1 MKSNTIIALA
11 LCTAALAI
19 PPDNFGFPTSED
31 DAQLSVTYQASTV
44 QPGILFGIDVPA
56 SQPDIAVNE
65 TYAGLN
71 NDYTGQYLL
80 FMVDPDASYP
90 ENPQNR
96 FIIHWWQEG
105 LTKSTTEVDSA
116 SIGGTRLVNDT
127 APRVSYRRPR
137 PPTNSSA
144 HRYIQYLFEQPS
156 NFQVP
161 EAYSGYNDQ
170 NITRFPFE
178 QFLNDAG
185 LEAPVAANYFYCSNQ
200 TAVPATFVAAPGEE
214 YPGGNGAMITQ
225 GTNEPTP
232 TGGSSSASSTSTA
245 TGAASPATYTG
256 AASTFSSDTTLT
268 SVLLAMGAFLALR

>member
-1 MKSNTIIALA
+1 M
-11 LCTAALAI
+11 
-19 PPDNFGFPTSED
+19 
-31 DAQLSVTYQASTV
+31 
-44 QPGILFGIDVPA
+44 PA

-65 TYAGLN
+65 TYDALN

-90 ENPQNR
+90 ENPLNR

-170 NITRFPFE
+170 NITRFPFV

-225 GTNEPTP
+225 GTNDPTP

>member
-1 MKSNTIIALA
+1 M
-11 LCTAALAI
+11 
-19 PPDNFGFPTSED
+19 PE
-31 DAQLSVTYQASTV
+31 
-44 QPGILFGIDVPA
+44 

-65 TYAGLN
+65 TYAALN

-96 FIIHWWQEG
+96 FIIHWWQQG
-105 LTKSTTEVDSA
+105 LTKSTTEANSA
-116 SIGGTRLVNDT
+116 SIGGTRLVNNT

-170 NITRFPFE
+170 NITRFPFQ

-185 LEAPVAANYFYCSNQ
+185 LEDPVAANYFYCSNQ
-200 TAVPATFVAAPGEE
+200 TAVPATFVAAPGGE

-232 TGGSSSASSTSTA
+232 TDSSSSTA
-245 TGAASPATYTG
+245 TGAVSPAAYTG
-256 AASTFSSDTTLT
+256 AGSTFRSDNSLA
-268 SVLLAMGAFLALR
+268 SVLLAMGALLALR